1 MKFFRENF
9 DNIIKLFIYQ
19 IGTAIFSFFL
29 YSAAGSM
36 SDDGSTPLSIKV
48 SLSVLSIAFYF
59 LLVYTLLWE
68 AGAKD
73 KIRIDGGRAEKEPF
87 KGMFSALMA
96 NVINFVLAGAAT
108 LLMWLYMLTEQDGFK
123 SAFLILN
130 LFMRFLLSVYL
141 GAVQGIFA
149 SFESNV
155 NLYYLLQS
163 AGFLVLPLISVLF
176 AHFSYRMGLAEKRI
190 FGFLNPK
197 NKK

>member
-36 SDDGSTPLSIKV
+36 SSDGSTPLSVKV
-48 SLSVLSIAFYF
+48 ALSAFSTLFYF
-59 LLVYTLLWE
+59 VLIYTLLWE

-73 KIRIDGGRAEKEPF
+73 KIRIDGKRAEKEPF
-87 KGMFSALMA
+87 KGILTAFFA
-96 NVINFVLAGAAT
+96 NGLNFVLTAVAT
-108 LLMWLYMLTEQDGFK
+108 LLMGLFMATAQGAFR

-141 GAVQGIFA
+141 GMVQGMFISLEA
-149 SFESNV
+149 DV
-155 NLYYLLQS
+155 NLYYLFQS
-163 AGFLVLPLISVLF
+163 VGFFAFPILAVLF
-176 AHFSYRMGLAEKRI
+176 AHFAYSMGLRERRM
-190 FGFLNPK
+190 FGFLST
-197 NKK
+197 KK